1 MNIGLLLKK
10 NINDYKKEA
19 LYPILNDTAFDI
31 KVAIIDKRPKQNIIK
46 KISKNYKRGRGG
58 YMIVMAFQ
66 KLLKRKKN
74 STNTYDFL
82 SKYNIDTID
91 TEKIYS
97 DQIIKK
103 IKKYKLDVLI
113 LVNGFGIIKNP
124 ILDISPYGIIAYH
137 HGDMR
142 KYRGMPPG
150 FWELYNNEKKMGIT
164 VQKLDKKLDAGIPI
178 IEKSVEINKNETI
191 SSLMLKARKQ
201 SQNMLYESLKKL
213 ESDSFK
219 FNPITELGNVYTL
232 PNLRQWVLLKI
243 KLLYRQFI

>member
-103 IKKYKLDVLI
+103 IKKY
-113 LVNGFGIIKNP
+113 
-124 ILDISPYGIIAYH
+124 
-137 HGDMR
+137 
-142 KYRGMPPG
+142 
-150 FWELYNNEKKMGIT
+150 
-164 VQKLDKKLDAGIPI
+164 
-178 IEKSVEINKNETI
+178 
-191 SSLMLKARKQ
+191 
-201 SQNMLYESLKKL
+201 
-213 ESDSFK
+213 
-219 FNPITELGNVYTL
+219 
-232 PNLRQWVLLKI
+232 
-243 KLLYRQFI
+243 